1 MLKNTLAYFV
11 SGPGRKKKSFMAFFT
26 SWQPPT
32 NISMKIALGLMG
44 LI

>member
-11 SGPGRKKKSFMAFFT
+11 SGPGKKKKKFYGIST